1 MPDQPSILG
10 IHHIALK
17 VKNVAEVAVFY
28 RDVLHLEEIIQH
40 HHDDGSLRSIWFKI
54 SDTILMIEKLDGTSS
69 KKNKESQPHWH
80 LVALGIKKKDRE
92 TWKKHLKSSGVVIES
107 ESQHSLY
114 FRDTEGNRVC
124 LSHLI

>member
-17 VKNVAEVAVFY
+17 VKNVAEVAAFY

-54 SDTILMIEKLDGTSS
+54 SDTILMIES
-69 KKNKESQPHWH
+69 ESRPHWH
-80 LVALGIKKKDRE
+80 LVALGIEKKDRE
-92 TWKKHLKSSGVVIES
+92 TWKKYLKSSGVVIES